1 MTARLELYRE
11 VARNHV
17 RSLDGLLEAE
27 RAAHRADNRRRNALI
42 GLLTVLAS
50 LLLAAWAS
58 AGEIVF
64 EFDDAT
70 GQITGGRVVLPATQP
85 VEIPKQPTEPP
96 VVEPPASQP
105 VTAPVLALAQIEADG
120 KSVIAIHMQGGA
132 RDHDVAV
139 TIRTKADSETLVIP
153 AGQTVIY
160 FEGTARV
167 PLRPSWEYWV
177 RGTAGDQAGD
187 EVRIQLKAGQAAQP
201 PPPVG
206 DKPDLQAWLATLP
219 EPVYV
224 DPPANARV
232 IEDVAQVDAAIR
244 QNAKD
249 KRPLLIRNIIRDG
262 AKGHKQ
268 INIED
273 ANANVWVEDS
283 EIRNIKA
290 GNGAIRVAP
299 GASNVH
305 INRVKFRGCNIGIYF
320 HSTDTT
326 IVGCDFREG
335 GQAIHA
341 MWYSPERPARNVRI
355 EHNRMHALTGHDVE
369 LQTEHGNQA
378 WIDIRPRVIGATFR
392 YNVSTGK
399 PAWRDGMPNEPHRRM
414 VWSIATGGA
423 AECVMTHNWGEG
435 GDANTEVMNGW
446 HMDHNVIVNSN
457 HGFYIN
463 SKSTDYTIGENNVF
477 INVVHPVTVYKH

>member
-1 MTARLELYRE
+1 MPTDSTA
-11 VARNHV
+11 N
-17 RSLDGLLEAE
+17 LEALIRE
-27 RAAHRADNRRRNALI
+27 EANRQRAAATAFETNMSNAVAEWAQHQAATRIALEHRLAEAKDEAALAHAHAQD
-42 GLLTVLAS
+42 LQRQLD
-50 LLLAAWAS
+50 AAMARIRELE
-58 AGEIVF
+58 GE
-64 EFDDAT
+64 
-70 GQITGGRVVLPATQP
+70 P
-85 VEIPKQPTEPP
+85 
-96 VVEPPASQP
+96 EPPAAELPSAGP
-105 VTAPVLALAQIEADG
+105 PVLALAQIDQDG
-120 KSVIAIHMQGGA
+120 KPVIAVHMQGGA
-132 RDHDVAV
+132 RDHDVTV

-160 FEGTARV
+160 FEGTGRV
-167 PLRPSWEYWV
+167 PLRPTWEYWV

-187 EVRIQLKAGQAAQP
+187 EVRIQLRAGEAARP
-201 PPPVG
+201 PG

-232 IEDVAQVDAAIR
+232 IEDVNAIDAALA
-244 QNAKD
+244 QNARD
-249 KRPLLIRNIIRDG
+249 KRPLLIRNIVRDG

-326 IVGCDFREG
+326 IVDCDFREG
-335 GQAIHA
+335 SQAIHS
-341 MWYSPERPARNVRI
+341 MWYSATNPARNIRI
-355 EHNRMHALTGHDVE
+355 EHNRMHGLTGHDVE

-414 VWSIATGGA
+414 VFSIATGGA
-423 AECVMTHNWGEG
+423 AECVMTHNWAEG
-435 GDANTEVMNGW
+435 GDAAVEVMNGW
-446 HMDHNVIVNSN
+446 HMDHNAIVNSN
-457 HGFYIN
+457 HGFYRN
-463 SKSTDYTIGENNVF
+463 SKATTGTIGPNNVF
-477 INVVHPVTVYKH
+477 VNVVHPMTVYKH

>member
-85 VEIPKQPTEPP
+85 VEIPEQPTEPP
-96 VVEPPASQP
+96 AAELPSAGP
-105 VTAPVLALAQIEADG
+105 PVLALAQIEADG

-160 FEGTARV
+160 FDGTARV
-167 PLRPSWEYWV
+167 PLRPTWEYWV

-201 PPPVG
+201 PPPPVG
-206 DKPDLQAWLATLP
+206 GKPDLQAWLATLP
-219 EPVYV
+219 DPVYV
-224 DPPANARV
+224 DPPANARIV
-232 IEDVAQVDAAIR
+232 EDANQIDAALK
-244 QNAKD
+244 QNERD
-249 KRPLLIRNIIRDG
+249 KHPLLIRHFRRVG
-262 AKGHKQ
+262 KQ
-268 INIED
+268 INVEVNNANIWIED
-273 ANANVWVEDS
+273 GEVID
-283 EIRNIKA
+283 IKA

-355 EHNRMHALTGHDVE
+355 EHNRMHGLTGHDVE

-378 WIDIRPRVIGATFR
+378 WIDIRPRVVGAKFR

-423 AECVMTHNWGEG
+423 IDCVMTHNWGEG

-477 INVVHPVTVYKH
+477 INVVHPVTVYRH

>member
-1 MTARLELYRE
+1 MPTDSTA
-11 VARNHV
+11 N
-17 RSLDGLLEAE
+17 LEALIRE
-27 RAAHRADNRRRNALI
+27 EANRQRAAATAFETNMSNAVAEWAQHQAATRIALEHRLADAKDEAE
-42 GLLTVLAS
+42 LARAHAQD
-50 LLLAAWAS
+50 LQKQLDAAMARIRELE
-58 AGEIVF
+58 GE
-64 EFDDAT
+64 
-70 GQITGGRVVLPATQP
+70 PA
-85 VEIPKQPTEPP
+85 
-96 VVEPPASQP
+96 EPPAAELPSAGP
-105 VTAPVLALAQIEADG
+105 PVLALAQIERDG
-120 KSVIAIHMQGGA
+120 KPVIAVHMQGGA

-167 PLRPSWEYWV
+167 PLRPTWEYWV

-187 EVRIQLKAGQAAQP
+187 EVRIQLRAGEAARP
-201 PPPVG
+201 PG

-224 DPPANARV
+224 QPPANARIV
-232 IEDVAQVDAAIR
+232 EDASQIDAALK
-244 QNAKD
+244 QNEKD
-249 KRPLLIRNIIRDG
+249 KHPLLIRNFRRVG
-262 AKGHKQ
+262 KQ
-268 INIED
+268 INVEVQ
-273 ANANVWVEDS
+273 NANVWIEDG
-283 EIRNIKA
+283 EVIDIKA

-305 INRVKFRGCNIGIYF
+305 INRVKFRGCAIGIYF

-335 GQAIHA
+335 SQAIHA
-341 MWYSPERPARNVRI
+341 MWYSAERPARNVRI

-378 WIDIRPRVIGATFR
+378 WIDIRPRVVGAVFR

-414 VWSIATGGA
+414 VFSIATGGA
-423 AECVMTHNWGEG
+423 AECVMTHNWAEG
-435 GDANTEVMNGW
+435 GDAAVEAMNGW